1 MHFSVT
7 EHRIQPLQGLG
18 RLRKEAD
25 AAHGAVQAV
34 RDAHEHLA
42 RLAVTLGDEGL
53 ERLAHRLVARLVALD
68 NLTCPFVE
76 NEQVI
81 VLKENPGREVP
92 EFPFVKRSVNAH
104 PR

>member
-1 MHFSVT
+1 MDLPVT
-7 EHRIQPLQGLG
+7 EHRIQALQGLG
-18 RLRKEAD
+18 RLREQAD

-42 RLAVTLGDEGL
+42 RLGVALGDEGL
-53 ERLAHRLVARLVALD
+53 ERLAHWLVARLVPLD

-76 NEQVI
+76 NEQVV

>member
-7 EHRIQPLQGLG
+7 EHRIQALQGLG
-18 RLRKEAD
+18 RLREQAD
-25 AAHGAVQAV
+25 AAHRPVQAV

-42 RLAVTLGDEGL
+42 GLGVALGDEGL
-53 ERLAHRLVARLVALD
+53 ERFAHRLVARLVALD

-76 NEQVI
+76 NEQV
-81 VLKENPGREVP
+81 VVFKENPGRKVP
-92 EFPFVKRSVNAH
+92 EFPFVKRSVDAH